1 MRIRFAGLLLALCM
15 VLTAGCAQGG
25 AITNPPNPNSGGSTP
40 TPVPTGRIALTDLGA
55 GTYLGFEGGLYP
67 NGSNSAPAGHDTDGM
82 TFSKKVQPLD
92 VNGNPSAS
100 GKIVL
105 MSIGMSNTT
114 DEWCGNGGGS
124 ACVASTFT
132 TLATA
137 SGGLNPAL
145 VIADGA
151 LAGQDGKTWL
161 DSNPAHCLPANP
173 PWCNNYNRV
182 ANTILPPLSVSEK
195 QVQVIWLKEADEN
208 PATSLPAAGADA
220 YVLEG
225 YLGQIVR
232 AAKQRYP
239 NLQMV
244 FLTSRI
250 YGGYATT
257 PLNPEPYAYESGF
270 AVKWLIQAQITQLQ
284 GGGVDPIAGDLNYNA
299 GTAPWLG
306 WAAYVWA
313 NGTSARSDGMVWCNG
328 QSGSPCNGEQDYQ
341 ADGTHPLNP
350 TGTAKVAN
358 QLLNFFKTSSYTASW
373 FL

>member
-1 MRIRFAGLLLALCM
+1 VPAGKVAL
-15 VLTAGCAQGG
+15 
-25 AITNPPNPNSGGSTP
+25 N
-40 TPVPTGRIALTDLGA
+40 DLGA
-55 GTYLGFEGGLYP
+55 GTYLSFEGGLYP
-67 NGSNSAPAGHDTDGM
+67 NGSNNPPPGHDTDGM
-82 TFSKKVQPLD
+82 SMSKKIQPLD

-105 MSIGMSNTT
+105 ISIGMSNTT

-124 ACVASTFT
+124 PCGASTFT
-132 TLATA
+132 TLAQA
-137 SGGLNPAL
+137 SGGLNSAL

-151 LAGQDGKTWL
+151 LASQDADKWI
-161 DSNPAHCLPANP
+161 DSNSAHCLPTNP
-173 PWCNNYNRV
+173 PWCNNYNRI
-182 ANTILPPLSVSEK
+182 ASQILPPLSVSEK

-208 PATSLPAAGADA
+208 PTQSLPLSGADA

-225 YLGQIVR
+225 YLAQIAR

-239 NLQMV
+239 NLQMI

-250 YGGYATT
+250 YGGYATS

-270 AVKWLIQAQITQLQ
+270 AVKWLIQAQINQIQ
-284 GGGVDPIAGDLNYNA
+284 GGSVDPIAGDLSYNT
-299 GTAPWLG
+299 GSAPWLA

-313 NGTSARSDGMVWCNG
+313 NGATARSDGLVWCNG
-328 QSGSPCNGEQDYQ
+328 QTTSPCNGELDYQ
-341 ADGTHPLNP
+341 SDGTHPSNP

-358 QLLNFFKTSSYTASW
+358 QLLTFFRTSPYTASW